1 MSMTTSEA
9 EKPMNT
15 CADCSVRERAI
26 CQSLCE
32 SDLEALNRIGR
43 RQTIE
48 RGQTLQWQGDDSL
61 LVGNVIDGVLKLS
74 SSSVD
79 GRDQTLGIMFASDF
93 IGRPFGKTTD
103 HSIVALTDA
112 KICTFPRAAFD
123 DFARD
128 HPGLEHR
135 LLQRTLTE
143 LDRTRQWMMLLG
155 RKSATERV
163 SAFLLEMA
171 DRLADN
177 DNGGDNDG
185 ENDAGPLRFALPF
198 GRQEIG
204 ELLGLTIET
213 VSRQITRLREEGVID
228 TPDRRSIVVLD
239 RDALEACAG

>member
-1 MSMTTSEA
+1 MT
-9 EKPMNT
+9 T

-32 SDLEALNRIGR
+32 ADLDQLNRLGR
-43 RQTIE
+43 HQTIQ
-48 RGQTLQWQGDDSL
+48 RGHTLQWQGDDSL

-79 GRDQTLGIMFASDF
+79 GRDQTLGMMFPSDF
-93 IGRPFGKTTD
+93 LGRPFGKTTD

-112 KICTFPRAAFD
+112 KVCTFPRAAFD
-123 DFARD
+123 EFARE
-128 HPGLEHR
+128 HPDLEHR

-177 DNGGDNDG
+177 DND
-185 ENDAGPLRFALPF
+185 DAPLRFALPF

-239 RDALEACAG
+239 REALEACAG

>member
-1 MSMTTSEA
+1 MT
-9 EKPMNT
+9 T

-26 CQSLCE
+26 CQSLRE
-32 SDLEALNRIGR
+32 ADLDQLNRLGR
-43 RQTIE
+43 HQTIQ

-74 SSSVD
+74 SSSID
-79 GRDQTLGIMFASDF
+79 GRDQTLGMMFPSDF
-93 IGRPFGKTTD
+93 LGRPFGKTTD

-112 KICTFPRAAFD
+112 KVCTFPRAAFD
-123 DFARD
+123 DFARE
-128 HPGLEHR
+128 HPDLEHR

-163 SAFLLEMA
+163 AAFLLEMA
-171 DRLADN
+171 DRLAE
-177 DNGGDNDG
+177 DG
-185 ENDAGPLRFALPF
+185 ARFALPF
-198 GRQEIG
+198 GRQEIA

-213 VSRQITRLREEGVID
+213 VSRQITRLREDGVIG

-239 RDALEACAG
+239 RDALETCAG

>member
-1 MSMTTSEA
+1 MT
-9 EKPMNT
+9 T
-15 CADCSVRERAI
+15 CADCGVRERAI

-32 SDLEALNRIGR
+32 ADLDALNRIGR
-43 RQTIE
+43 RQIIE

-61 LVGNVIDGVLKLS
+61 LVGNVIEGVLKLS
-74 SSSVD
+74 SSSVE

-128 HPGLEHR
+128 HPDLEHR

-171 DRLADN
+171 NRLADN
-177 DNGGDNDG
+177 DN
-185 ENDAGPLRFALPF
+185 DAGPIRFALPF

-213 VSRQITRLREEGVID
+213 VSRQITRLREDGVID

>member
-1 MSMTTSEA
+1 MT
-9 EKPMNT
+9 T

-32 SDLEALNRIGR
+32 ADLDQLNRLGR
-43 RQTIE
+43 HQTIQ

-79 GRDQTLGIMFASDF
+79 GRDQTLGMMFPSDF
-93 IGRPFGKTTD
+93 LGRPFGKTTD

-112 KICTFPRAAFD
+112 KVCTFPRAAFD
-123 DFARD
+123 DFARE
-128 HPGLEHR
+128 HPDLEHR

-177 DNGGDNDG
+177 DND
-185 ENDAGPLRFALPF
+185 DAPLRFALPF

-239 RDALEACAG
+239 REALEACAG